1 MNEKVPIVKL
11 DTGVP
16 GLNEVL
22 GGGLPE
28 FSFNL
33 LAGGPGAGK
42 DHASAPNLLCLGHPG
57 ASGPLHHGPG

>member
-1 MNEKVPIVKL
+1 MSENVPIVKL

-28 FSFNL
+28 FRSISSP
-33 LAGGPGAGK
+33 GGQEQGK
-42 DHASAPNLLCLGHPG
+42 RR
-57 ASGPLHHGPG
+57 